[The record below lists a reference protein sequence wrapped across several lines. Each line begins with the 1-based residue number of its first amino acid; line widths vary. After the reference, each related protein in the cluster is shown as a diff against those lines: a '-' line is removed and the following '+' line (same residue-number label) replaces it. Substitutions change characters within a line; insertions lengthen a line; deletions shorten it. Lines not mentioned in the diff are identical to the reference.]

1 MIGIIPCAGKGTR
14 FYELGKNY
22 PKCTL
27 PYKEKPLIFHSVLWM
42 QKQGCKKIYI
52 IADHK
57 KEKIQKIVNEYNLEA
72 KIISP
77 IDASGLSTSVYSALI
92 KEPESSV
99 LILLGDLIVNSDI
112 EKKSNN
118 WVSTFT
124 VDDWSRWCM
133 FDPLENKFYEKPEVK
148 PSTNQALSGVYY
160 ITESS
165 SLQQA
170 IEEQFNQ
177 KIQVKGE
184 YTLSSAFE
192 IMKQK
197 FDYQNLDIIDFG
209 TIEKF
214 FANKQIKKERSF
226 NKVTFN
232 GPVVTKSSSQR
243 QKILNEINWYKNIP
257 FFLKSKTPKIFD
269 WNVFGDEAYYSMHKI
284 DKPSLRELFLFF
296 DRDIELWKKI
306 LSTCVNVYKS
316 MIAYKY
322 DYSSFDFIFN
332 KTKERSRGFEVSNF
346 LDEFKKTG
354 QALDT
359 STHLIHGDFIPSNL
373 FWDEI
378 NQDIILI
385 DPRGEMFG
393 SKYYDWAKLKHSF
406 NYYYDFIDSGL
417 YSLRNG
423 KLSILNEGCEEIE
436 NMFNSFEEDIFDK
449 EERRYLKLLTASLF
463 LSEIPLHY
471 HSKPNQKAY
480 FKIFEEIS
488 RNIII

>member
-42 QKQGCKKIYI
+42 KKQGCKKIYI

-72 KIISP
+72 EIISP
-77 IDASGLSTSVYSALI
+77 IDTSGLSTSVYSALI

-99 LILLGDLIVNSDI
+99 LILLGDLIVNSD
-112 EKKSNN
+112 
-118 WVSTFT
+118 V
-124 VDDWSRWCM
+124 
-133 FDPLENKFYEKPEVK
+133 ENKFYEKPEAK

-160 ITESS
+160 ITESN
-165 SLQQA
+165 SLKQA

-177 KIQVKGE
+177 KIKVKGE

-226 NKVTFN
+226 NKVIFN

-306 LSTCVNVYKS
+306 LSTCVDVYKS
-316 MIAYKY
+316 MISYKY

-332 KTKERSRGFEVSNF
+332 KTTERSRGLEVSNF

-359 STHLIHGDFIPSNL
+359 TTHLIHGDFIPSNL

-436 NMFNSFEEDIFDK
+436 NMFNSFEQDIFDE

-488 RNIII
+488 KNIII